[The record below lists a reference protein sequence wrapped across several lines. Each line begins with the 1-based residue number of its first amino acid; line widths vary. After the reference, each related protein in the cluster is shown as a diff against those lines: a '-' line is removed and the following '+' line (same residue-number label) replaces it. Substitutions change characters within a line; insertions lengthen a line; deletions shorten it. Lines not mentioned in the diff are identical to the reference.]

1 MKIGDEVEI
10 ILLDDSLII
19 GRLLEKNQIGL
30 IIQKKESDI
39 FHSRDKTIDIEIFIP
54 NTDIKKINK
63 RNQPF

>member
-10 ILLDDSLII
+10 ILLDDSIII

-30 IIQKKESDI
+30 IIKKKESDI